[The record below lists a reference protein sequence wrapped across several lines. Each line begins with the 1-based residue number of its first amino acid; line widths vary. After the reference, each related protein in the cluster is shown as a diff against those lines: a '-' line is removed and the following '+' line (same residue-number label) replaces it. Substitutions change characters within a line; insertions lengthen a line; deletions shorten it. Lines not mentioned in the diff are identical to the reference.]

1 MAEMRNSAEDATRAV
16 PKARDAEPE
25 PDQPA
30 AQTRRRAAKA
40 GSAAARTGRT
50 TKAAA
55 TTEATKATKP
65 AKAAKAAGGT
75 RGAKASKA
83 ESAPRS
89 AEPAPAP
96 GAGPLPAP
104 GQPGTAVPGIWAAAG
119 WEALREPARPP
130 HRLAELAVAE
140 LGPRAAAWAGWLR
153 ATYPNPPAHGIARL
167 ATRDARR
174 AGWGLAGTAAG
185 GPVAHAMS
193 LPAAAWVLA
202 SVVLR
207 IAAGYGHDPTD
218 PRRAAELWELL
229 GGPGAGPGAGGS
241 SGPAGRPSGHPAPPW
256 RLTGTLG
263 RYGLVRFAVGRL
275 RLRRTLV
282 GSALR
287 MLASAGDHGDRIER
301 LAHRAA
307 RYYRQL
313 PTGR

>member
-30 AQTRRRAAKA
+30 APTRRRAAKA
-40 GSAAARTGRT
+40 GPAAKTGRT

-55 TTEATKATKP
+55 TTKATKAARP
-65 AKAAKAAGGT
+65 AKATKTASGT
-75 RGAKASKA
+75 RATKA
-83 ESAPRS
+83 EAATTG
-89 AEPAPAP
+89 AEPAPVP
-96 GAGPLPAP
+96 GAAPLPAP
-104 GQPGTAVPGIWAAAG
+104 GQPGTAVPGIWTAAG
-119 WEALREPARPP
+119 WEALRDPARPP

-153 ATYPNPPAHGIARL
+153 ATYPNPPSHGIARL

-174 AGWGLAGTAAG
+174 AGWGLAATAAG

-193 LPAAAWVLA
+193 LPAVAWVLA

-207 IAAGYGHDPTD
+207 IAAAYGHDPTD
-218 PRRAAELWELL
+218 PRRAGELWELL

-241 SGPAGRPSGHPAPPW
+241 SGPAGRPPGHPAPPW

-275 RLRRTLV
+275 RLRRTLA

-313 PTGR
+313 PTSQ